1 MWEEYM
7 EETKKNKKKR
17 FIVIAVIFALFAFV
31 GVGYAYL
38 AQALNITGTANITSD
53 FKVEFQEAKET
64 TGADLGSVVLSSS
77 GGERGIKDTV
87 TITVTLAKPGDSY
100 VATIPVKNTGKIN
113 AKYISLV
120 PGGSNT
126 QATGDVVLT
135 FEEED
140 FEANEGLAVND
151 THNFIFTFTWTNTG
165 SEQQVPTTT
174 TYTFTYTLNYQQA

>member
-1 MWEEYM
+1 M

-100 VATIPVKNTGKIN
+100 VATIPVKNTGKIK

-120 PGGSNT
+120 PGEGNT
-126 QATGDVVLT
+126 QATGDVVLSFVADVSVT
-135 FEEED
+135 PNAE
-140 FEANEGLAVND
+140 LAVGA
-151 THNFIFTFTWTNTG
+151 THNFTFTFKWTNTEA
-165 SEQQVPTTT
+165 EQQVPTTT

>member
-1 MWEEYM
+1 M

-38 AQALNITGTANITSD
+38 AQALNITGTAKIDSD
-53 FKVEFQEAKET
+53 FKVEFQTATET
-64 TGADLGSVVLSSS
+64 TGADLGDVALSSS
-77 GGERGIKDTV
+77 GDGGLQDTV

-100 VATIPVKNTGKIN
+100 VATIPVKNTGKIK

-120 PGGSNT
+120 PGEGNT
-126 QATGDVVLT
+126 QATGDVVLSFVADVSVT
-135 FEEED
+135 PNAE
-140 FEANEGLAVND
+140 LAVGA
-151 THNFIFTFTWTNTG
+151 THNFTFTFKWTNTEA
-165 SEQQVPTTT
+165 EQQVPTTT